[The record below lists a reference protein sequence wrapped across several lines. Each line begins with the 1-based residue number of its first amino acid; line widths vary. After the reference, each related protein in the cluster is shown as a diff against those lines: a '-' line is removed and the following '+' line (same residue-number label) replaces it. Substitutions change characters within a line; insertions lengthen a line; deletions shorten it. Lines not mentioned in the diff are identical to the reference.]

1 MDYFVACREVPPARA
16 GGWSLAAGPVKLAEV
31 PVDAKVA
38 GKLPDAGAVVA
49 MVQFQ
54 SGAVARVLALE
65 LARVT
70 RGAVISSDAVE
81 EDFAAAPKSA
91 MTAEQIEAALKKL
104 ADEVKVDQKQ
114 VEAQKRDYDKQKKKE
129 DDFSGM

>member
-1 MDYFVACREVPPARA
+1 MDYFVACREKPPARS
-16 GGWSLAAGPVKLAEV
+16 GGWSLAAGAVQVAEV

-38 GKLPDAGAVVA
+38 GKLPDAAAVVT
-49 MVQFQ
+49 MVKFA
-54 SGAVARVLALE
+54 SGPVARVLALE

-81 EDFAAAPKSA
+81 EDFSAAPKSA
-91 MTAEQIEAALKKL
+91 MTAQQIEAALKKL
-104 ADEVKVDQKQ
+104 ADEAKVDQKQ
-114 VEAQKRDYDKQKKKE
+114 IEAQKRDYEKQKKE